1 MPENDDLIQ
10 RTLFALE
17 SLMRMFSLER
27 MLYLFCAL
35 ISFGLLLFVIASL
48 FIAGS
53 IGTPQLMMIFG
64 ASGLIAAS
72 AARVSFFLNRSF
84 DLIDAIIRQLATMQG
99 PRP

>member
-1 MPENDDLIQ
+1 MRKDEDLIQ

-17 SLMRMFSLER
+17 SLMRMFSMER
-27 MLYLFCAL
+27 MLYLVCAL
-35 ISFGLLLFVIASL
+35 VSFGLLIFVVVSL
-48 FIAGS
+48 FLAGS

-84 DLIDAIIRQLATMQG
+84 DLIDAIIRQLATMEG
-99 PRP
+99 PRS